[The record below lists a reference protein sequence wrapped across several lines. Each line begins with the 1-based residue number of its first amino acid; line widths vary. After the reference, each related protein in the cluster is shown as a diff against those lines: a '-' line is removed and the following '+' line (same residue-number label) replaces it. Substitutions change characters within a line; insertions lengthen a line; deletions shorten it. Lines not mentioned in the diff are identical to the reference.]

1 MKSEEQTMQAAATRP
16 RIGVERFLRD
26 ERGTTSIEYALLASG
41 IAVAIASVVVSAGS
55 SLRDDLYQKI
65 LDAYPS

>member
-1 MKSEEQTMQAAATRP
+1 MQPAATRL

-26 ERGTTSIEYALLASG
+26 QRGTTAIEYALLASG
-41 IAVAIASVVVSAGS
+41 IAVAIASVVVTVGS
-55 SLRDDLYQKI
+55 NLRDNLYQKI